1 MCPHI
6 LFGIRSA
13 TSGGRH
19 RIHPTQQRSH
29 DLQVLH
35 AAGNDAR
42 GATLWLL
49 SRFLDVISAEAAHTF
64 EINGGSIM
72 FQLRTAFETAICH
85 MGCLHS
91 NGVASCDVQV
101 NVEQE
106 LTSYVCV
113 ALGHIQLVFM
123 ATPVMEM
130 RLAADTLDS
139 VKTILDGVHHAGRI
153 LTKQMRTL

>member
-1 MCPHI
+1 
-6 LFGIRSA
+6 
-13 TSGGRH
+13 
-19 RIHPTQQRSH
+19 
-29 DLQVLH
+29 VH

-42 GATLWLL
+42 GATIWLL
-49 SRFLDVISAEAAHTF
+49 SRILDVISAEAAHIF
-64 EINGGSIM
+64 EFNSGSIM
-72 FQLRTAFETAICH
+72 FQLRTAFETAICQ

-91 NGVASCDVQV
+91 NGVASCDGEV

-106 LTSYVCV
+106 LTRYVCV

-123 ATPVMEM
+123 ATPVWEM